1 MLVQTS
7 YYNLFFDGI
16 SEALFSEIPESTA
29 IKSRVL
35 LNIERFEIGQSYV
48 TAKIQN
54 KYGDK
59 VTINIQGGRPG
70 IELQESLFKIKDTDS
85 GGSPRY
91 AYLLTK
97 LIQTKKFLVR
107 KLPVIGMT
115 DWLLIYGDTLLK
127 LSVKDAYD
135 ELEFVVV

>member
-1 MLVQTS
+1 M
-7 YYNLFFDGI
+7 FFDGI
-16 SEALFSEIPESTA
+16 SEALFSEIPESTV

-48 TAKIQN
+48 TAKVQN
-54 KYGDK
+54 RYGDN
-59 VTINIQGGRPG
+59 VTIHIQGGRPG
-70 IELQESLFKIKDTDS
+70 IELQESLFKIKDQDR

-97 LIQTKKFLVR
+97 LIQTKKVLVR
-107 KLPVIGMT
+107 KLPVIGMR
-115 DWLLIYGDTLLK
+115 DWLLIYEDTLVE

-135 ELEFVVV
+135 ELEIVVV